1 MFLWINEFIRAHR
14 ASKKQTMPQLFSYGT
29 LQLPS
34 VQLSSFNRF
43 LTGTAD
49 TLPNFTLGTLEI
61 TDPQV
66 LAISNQQHHPIAI
79 PSSGDSITGMVF
91 ELTEQ
96 ELLQADRYEVDYT
109 RELVTLASGIQAWIY
124 LPKN

>member
-1 MFLWINEFIRAHR
+1 
-14 ASKKQTMPQLFSYGT
+14 MPHLFSYGT

-34 VQLSSFNRF
+34 VQLSSFNRL

-79 PSSGDSITGMVF
+79 PSPGDSITGMVF
-91 ELTEQ
+91 ELTDQ
-96 ELLQADRYEVDYT
+96 ELQQADRYEVDYT

-124 LPKN
+124 LPKNHSPQ

>member
-1 MFLWINEFIRAHR
+1 
-14 ASKKQTMPQLFSYGT
+14 MPHLFSYGT

-34 VQLSSFNRF
+34 VQLSSFNRL

-124 LPKN
+124 LPKPQ